1 MFPRLVRLPPALSRR
16 VVACLAVCLVFAAAN
31 VVRAQDAAVVR
42 LAYVNGS
49 VQILQ
54 NGVVQ
59 FDKAV
64 ANMPLFKDSQ
74 VVTATDGQAE
84 IEFADGSVARL
95 TPTSSLQLTHVQ
107 GAGTNGHTDIEL
119 TSGLAYFELNVG
131 QGQRFSV
138 KIGPAT
144 AHPEEN
150 TIFRANLDKVP
161 EIAVFQGALHVDG
174 DDATFTTNVTERQTI
189 RFDENAADP
198 YTLVQAITP
207 DSWDKWNMDRDDA
220 IARQAESQTDARND
234 SAAPQDPGWNDLDA
248 AGDWYPVDGYGNVW
262 VPNGVDAS
270 WDPFGYGYWADY
282 GAYGTTWISGYPWGW
297 LPYHC
302 GAWNYFP
309 FGWGWI
315 PGGCGLGWSPMGT
328 IWNAPPNYRRPLVPP
343 GGFAIAGR
351 THRPGTPRLVPVD
364 RGPAARGPWG
374 PGAGLNHTIATPQHR
389 QSLTIDGSTLEPLAH
404 RPAPGIGVQG
414 DRLTTATG
422 AHVGIPVAR
431 PANANE
437 GGRVPMPQRTIGAGI
452 EGTRAPV
459 VTRPSYT
466 APPPRY
472 EAPAP
477 RVEPQHSAPPPAP
490 PAAAAHPH

>member
-1 MFPRLVRLPPALSRR
+1 MFHRALKALQHFLPVAKCVVLTSVAICVLPA
-16 VVACLAVCLVFAAAN
+16 AH
-31 VVRAQDAAVVR
+31 AQDAAVVR
-42 LAYVNGS
+42 LAYMSGN

-74 VVTATDGQAE
+74 VATATDGQAE

-95 TPTSSLQLTHVQ
+95 TPNSSLQLTHVQ
-107 GAGTNGHTDIEL
+107 SAGANGHTDIAL

-131 QGQRFSV
+131 QGQRFAV

-161 EIAVFQGALHVDG
+161 EIAVFQGALHIDG
-174 DDATFTTNVTERQTI
+174 DDATFTTDVTERQSV
-189 RFDENAADP
+189 RFDESAAEP
-198 YTLVQAITP
+198 FTLAQTVTP
-207 DSWDKWNMDRDDA
+207 DSWDRWNMDRDDT
-220 IARQAESQTDARND
+220 IAREAQTQTDARND

-248 AGDWYPVDGYGNVW
+248 AGDWFPVDGYGNVW
-262 VPNGVDAS
+262 VPDGVDAN
-270 WDPFGYGYWADY
+270 WDPYGYGYYADY
-282 GAYGTTWISGYPWGW
+282 PVYGTTWVSGYPWGW

-315 PGGCGLGWSPMGT
+315 PGGCGLGWSPIGT
-328 IWNAPPNYRRPLVPP
+328 IWNAPQNYRRPLVPP
-343 GGFAIAGR
+343 GGFAIASR
-351 THRPGTPRLVPVD
+351 THRPNSPRLLLVD
-364 RGPAARGPWG
+364 RGAAARGPWG
-374 PGAGLNHTIATPQHR
+374 PGSGLNHTIATAQHR
-389 QSLTIDGSTLEPLAH
+389 QSLNLEGSVLEPLGH
-404 RPAPGIGVQG
+404 RPAPGLGVQG

-422 AHVGIPVAR
+422 THVGIPIAR
-431 PANANE
+431 PGSSPENQ
-437 GGRVPMPQRTIGAGI
+437 GGRMPMPQRSIGSAGQAP
-452 EGTRAPV
+452 RAPE
-459 VTRPSYT
+459 VTRPTYT
-466 APPPRY
+466 APPAPRY

-477 RVEPQHSAPPPAP
+477 RAAPPPPPP
-490 PAAAAHPH
+490 PAAAARPH